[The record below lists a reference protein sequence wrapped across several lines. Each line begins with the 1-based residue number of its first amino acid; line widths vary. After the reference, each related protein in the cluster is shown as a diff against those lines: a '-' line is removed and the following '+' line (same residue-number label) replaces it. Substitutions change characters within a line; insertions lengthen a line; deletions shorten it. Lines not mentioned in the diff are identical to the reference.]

1 MNYNTIIVEM
11 LSRIQALEDKVKKLE
26 ESQDNSTSKESSKV
40 RTCDIRDY
48 ILELKR
54 AAAEKGNT
62 ELILVAKDVHGALG
76 LKQRY
81 PMVCNAMRQVMQ
93 EGDFILYSPESG
105 YSSTLEI
112 KYYLQKGCKE

>member
-1 MNYNTIIVEM
+1 MNYDTIIVEM

-26 ESQDNSTSKESSKV
+26 ESKDSSTSKGSSKV
-40 RTCDIRDY
+40 STCDIRDY
-48 ILELKR
+48 ILKLKCT
-54 AAAEKGNT
+54 AAAKGDT

-76 LKQRY
+76 LKKRY

-93 EGDFILYSPESG
+93 EGDVILYSPKSG